1 LDAISIVIP
10 IFTTAKITLGLIV
23 SYFGDYSNTLRE
35 FSKHPSKAC
44 SDWAKSIF
52 DNPEFCIPNVDS
64 TSFENKLL
72 KDFILLLLSGIIYV
86 LVIVFILHV
95 SYLSKTKTLYNFK
108 KNKRTNKKV
117 HIKPNLSLCTIDQK
131 QNSNDLV
138 EDLDQPLLSGL
149 GSAQYDTESFESS
162 FKQTRVINEFCL
174 NFH

>member
-1 LDAISIVIP
+1 MDAISIVIP
-10 IFTTAKITLGLIV
+10 IFTTAKITLGLLVI
-23 SYFGDYSNTLRE
+23 YLGDYSNTLRE

-44 SDWAKSIF
+44 SDWAKSIS

-64 TSFENKLL
+64 TSFENKFL

-108 KNKRTNKKV
+108 KNKRPNKKV

-131 QNSNDLV
+131 QSSNDLI
-138 EDLDQPLLSGL
+138 EDLEQPLFSGL
-149 GSAQYDTESFESS
+149 NLAQYTKESFESP
-162 FKQTRVINEFCL
+162 FKQSRVT
-174 NFH
+174 